1 MRRDVGSIEIP
12 WPSSSP
18 RLQVPRPIC
27 VGSVPIGSGIDTS
40 LFSAT
45 YYHDTPWL
53 ARSLPIKRRSV
64 GHKASLLCLP
74 FLSRQGE
81 DRLTG
86 GSACVGIIEVTEA
99 RQGAVATFFNHV
111 NSSPVYRIPLTKAG
125 RARFLENF
133 STSQREGALRLRL
146 PLPLRDHRFLSC
158 KFGLFPREGISLRLN
173 IVASYRKRGTNGL
186 CNDYKR
192 RT

>member
-1 MRRDVGSIEIP
+1 MPSIP
-12 WPSSSP
+12 VYSRP
-18 RLQVPRPIC
+18 RTTTTHH
-27 VGSVPIGSGIDTS
+27 G
-40 LFSAT
+40 
-45 YYHDTPWL
+45 WL
-53 ARSLPIKRRSV
+53 ARCQSSAARLVTK
-64 GHKASLLCLP
+64 LLCLP

-146 PLPLRDHRFLSC
+146 PLPLRHFYPANLDRFSYERCNRKRRFL
-158 KFGLFPREGISLRLN
+158 P
-173 IVASYRKRGTNGL
+173 V
-186 CNDYKR
+186 
-192 RT
+192 